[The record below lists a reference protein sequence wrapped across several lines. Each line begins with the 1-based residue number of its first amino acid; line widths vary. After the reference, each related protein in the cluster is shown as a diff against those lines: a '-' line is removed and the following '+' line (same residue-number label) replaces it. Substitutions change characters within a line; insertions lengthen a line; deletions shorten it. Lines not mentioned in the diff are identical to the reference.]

1 MNFKGLNMNKRSIS
15 LLDCCWVLFL
25 VVLLNSCKKG
35 RLNEPGK
42 TDQMVLI
49 FMAANNDLR
58 SDAINC
64 LNRMEA
70 GFSGKN
76 DLLVYIKTT
85 SETSCILKVKHDN
98 TERIISDTLV
108 RYGSDNSSDPR
119 FMSKIIEDARRLS
132 PAASYGLVLWSHA
145 SSWAPPLGVKTKAF
159 GEDRGTDMDL
169 IDLKAALPKDFLYI
183 IFDACSMASIEA
195 IYELRNNSRYIL
207 ASPTEVLSSSYP
219 YEQITAHLFEGE
231 HGLKA
236 IAEKFMNYYRSMNG
250 DYVSATVSLIDTKEL
265 ELLAGYTRS
274 LLDSKRAKDGF
285 NIQNIQRLDFDSK
298 TRVPAYDFEHFLA
311 QNFNFNDYAAI
322 AGQLR
327 KAVLFKDHTAG
338 FLGNPINNFSGLSIY
353 LPRTNDSYQNY
364 YSKLAWYE
372 DGGAYNLF
380 K

>member
-1 MNFKGLNMNKRSIS
+1 MFNKGFSGVTFSVCASMLILS
-15 LLDCCWVLFL
+15 VLFFG
-25 VVLLNSCKKG
+25 SCKKQAAE
-35 RLNEPGK
+35 RLNK
-42 TDQMVLI
+42 KDQMILI
-49 FMAANNDLR
+49 YMAANNDLR
-58 SDAINC
+58 QDAINC

-85 SETSCILKVKHDN
+85 SENSCILKVKHDN
-98 TERIISDTLV
+98 TERIISDTLM
-108 RYGSDNSSDPR
+108 RYGNDNSSDPR
-119 FMSKIIEDARRLS
+119 FMSKIIEDARSLS

-219 YEQITAHLFEGE
+219 YEQITANLFEGE

-250 DYVSATVSLIDTKEL
+250 EYVSATVSLIDTKEL

-274 LLDSKRAKDGF
+274 LLDSKEAKAGF
-285 NIQNIQRLDFDSK
+285 NTQNIQRLDFDSK
-298 TRVPAYDFEHFLA
+298 TRVPAYDFQHFLA
-311 QNFNFNDYAAI
+311 QNFSFDDYAVI
-322 AGQLR
+322 ANQL
-327 KAVLFKDHTAG
+327 KKVVLFKDHTAG

-353 LPRTNDSYQNY
+353 LPRANDIYQNY